1 MRVPATCF
9 LTLLA
14 AACGNVSGF
23 PDATTNDSQTFDSAP
38 TIDANPR
45 GLVKVTVLDP
55 QGTGAPVTGVPVVF
69 IEPDGKLGA
78 RISTDAAGKAEAE
91 VLPGSSVTA
100 VFQTSTNNHE
110 MITITGAQVGD
121 DLVITQSLNNQDA
134 GTFTINFPQHPSAT
148 SYYVATPCGSSYVP
162 APATQYVAPLS
173 QSCKPTGAMTISVNA
188 LSQTGWLG
196 YLDKANVMV
205 SAGAANIT
213 GTWQAPGSFTSNLT
227 NIPAEATYV
236 AQRRYAPDMAGFY
249 RPGSGVEVTG
259 TTASLTFPAVTASSA
274 VVRTEL
280 SRSADQA
287 QQAIYQVTAGNSLS
301 YNLDVGANTL
311 PWFAEPVLDPATGV
325 IKVTTSGSGG
335 GDLFR
340 VSVDYSR
347 LNTATNEYDYYSW
360 TVYGAAPADVTL
372 PQLPIEVGDVNPKAT
387 DQVPNSGGEVLLG
400 DAEAITGYDMVR
412 EHACQVYLASLKP
425 YETTQLG
432 ASTLLRVSYYSP
444 AR

>member
-100 VFQTSTNNHE
+100 VLRTSTNTHE
-110 MITITGAQVGD
+110 MITITGAQIGD
-121 DLVITQSLNNQDA
+121 DLVITQSLNNQEA
-134 GTFTINFPQHPSAT
+134 GTFTINFPQNASA
-148 SYYVATPCGSSYVP
+148 SYYYVASPCGYSYVP
-162 APATQYVAPLS
+162 APASQYVAPLS

-188 LSQTGWLG
+188 FNNQGVWLG

-213 GTWQAPGSFTSNLT
+213 GTWQAPQTFTANLT
-227 NIPAEATYV
+227 NVPAEASVISQKRFTPDTAGY
-236 AQRRYAPDMAGFY
+236 ASRRQRAGERYDREPVVS
-249 RPGSGVEVTG
+249 SGHG
-259 TTASLTFPAVTASSA
+259 RR
-274 VVRTEL
+274 VRWCEPSL

-287 QQAIYQVTAGNSLS
+287 RQAIYQVTAGNALS

-325 IKVTTSGSGG
+325 VKVTTTGSGT

-340 VSVDYSR
+340 VAVGYSR
-347 LNTATNEYDYYSW
+347 INANTNTEYF
-360 TVYGAAPADVTL
+360 
-372 PQLPIEVGDVNPKAT
+372 
-387 DQVPNSGGEVLLG
+387 
-400 DAEAITGYDMVR
+400 
-412 EHACQVYLASLKP
+412 
-425 YETTQLG
+425 
-432 ASTLLRVSYYSP
+432 
-444 AR
+444 